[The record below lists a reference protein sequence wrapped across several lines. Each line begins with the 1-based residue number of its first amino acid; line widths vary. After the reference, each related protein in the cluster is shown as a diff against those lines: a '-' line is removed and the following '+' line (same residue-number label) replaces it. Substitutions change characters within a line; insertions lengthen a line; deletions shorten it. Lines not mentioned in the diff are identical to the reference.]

1 MNTKWVNGIEEGR
14 TTETEK
20 RRNANDG
27 GGDGTKIKRTTAT
40 KASIQKESEKPKNL
54 DLVA

>member
-40 KASIQKESEKPKNL
+40 KASI
-54 DLVA
+54 